1 MIARIRVAK
10 ALPSLANAR
19 LHWAKKAAIARAQRV
34 SVKLHWWAMPAHV
47 QFMERYPPRS
57 VLFVRT
63 GPRFLDDDNLASAF
77 KAVRDEV
84 AKLLGVS
91 DAPGGPV
98 EWRYEQRKGKPG
110 YEVEFHA
117 EVSS

>member
-1 MIARIRVAK
+1 MIARIRVEK

-19 LHWAKKAAIARAQRV
+19 LHWAKKSAVVKSQRQAV
-34 SVKLHWWAMPAHV
+34 WLGWRCLTPDRPAVLQSHAKT
-47 QFMERYPPRS
+47 
-57 VLFVRT
+57 VLFIRT

-98 EWRYEQRKGKPG
+98 VWRYEQRKGKPG
-110 YEVEFHA
+110 FEVEFHA
-117 EVSS
+117 EEKR